1 MDATFFQD
9 IQKRNQ
15 YKELTS
21 YFTVSLFWKFD
32 LKTTSLNQTEIL
44 SF

>member
-15 YKELTS
+15 YNELTS